1 MEKTK
6 HEIANECVRQAI
18 NALMDCIS
26 SDIRELTSKSG
37 DTLTITILAKDTYY
51 EVDYDLVF
59 WVDKEDDTIK
69 FMSDS
74 DCEFSLDDADIGL
87 LCDIQNALLNGNY
100 YNTNE

>member
-37 DTLTITILAKDTYY
+37 DTLTITILA
-51 EVDYDLVF
+51 
-59 WVDKEDDTIK
+59 DKSRK
-69 FMSDS
+69 KVS
-74 DCEFSLDDADIGL
+74 
-87 LCDIQNALLNGNY
+87 Y
-100 YNTNE
+100 